1 MAMAMAIH
9 QSNTHLQRDVR
20 NVSQIQFIDGK
31 LKLIGHWYEWGNIG
45 TAKKINEN
53 DLTITETRLAM
64 GGNHEGSVITFNLI
78 QL

>member
-31 LKLIGHWYEWGNIG
+31 LKLIGRWYEWGQHWNDE
-45 TAKKINEN
+45 EN
-53 DLTITETRLAM
+53 QRKRFDHNRAASGH
-64 GGNHEGSVITFNLI
+64 GGKP
-78 QL
+78 